1 MRIMFSSKTAAIT
14 GTVRQ
19 CIEKKLMGLQKF
31 SSLGVEQLQVVID
44 RVKRGGRNS
53 SEAQIE
59 VVAQLRGAR
68 YAFKEVG
75 DNLFQVFF
83 RVYRKIEEKLGREK
97 EERKKRK

>member
-14 GTVRQ
+14 ETVRQ
-19 CIEKKLMGLQKF
+19 FIEKKLMGLQKF

>member
-1 MRIMFSSKTAAIT
+1 MFSSKTAAIT
-14 GTVRQ
+14 DKVRQ
-19 CIEKKLMGLQKF
+19 FIEKKLMGLQKF

-59 VVAQLRGAR
+59 VVAQLKGAR

-97 EERKKRK
+97 AERKKRK